1 MSRTT
6 ARTAV
11 AALTVTR
18 RTSTQ
23 ATAAVGRGVA
33 ARARPVSHAHT
44 AGGGALRPGTPGTPV
59 AVPRNCRRVI
69 QTQNM
74 LNKRYLL

>member
-23 ATAAVGRGVA
+23 ATAAVGRRVA

-44 AGGGALRPGTPGTPV
+44 ARGGTLRPGTPGTPV
-59 AVPRNCRRVI
+59 AVPRNCRGLN
-69 QTQNM
+69 QTHNM
-74 LNKRYLL
+74 LNERYLL